1 MDPAVAARAG
11 SQVLRLWRRRLKL
24 ESGVGK
30 RKMEVRD
37 VETVTQE
44 SSISLRHMC
53 IQTGDGGAPL
63 FFKWNRL
70 TTQPRVRLHR
80 TTCGFETFVCC
91 HMIAIIVTVSA
102 SIQPRNYRLSVTG
115 VIKIWSLP
123 KFDDWDV
130 ILLSVFIAPCQSLQL
145 ISVPGSLSLDPVVE
159 SWFMGRRE
167 SIDHGMR
174 GTREG
179 HPENSET

>member
-1 MDPAVAARAG
+1 MYQVNSERKSFNFENLHEKKNLTRAG
-11 SQVLRLWRRRLKL
+11 SLVRLKCSNGEEWEAWTQQWL
-24 ESGVGK
+24 PGWVPGPQAVSDAGWSWNRGVGK

-37 VETVTQE
+37 VGDSNTGVLYFT
-44 SSISLRHMC
+44 LRHMC

-115 VIKIWSLP
+115 VIKI
-123 KFDDWDV
+123 
-130 ILLSVFIAPCQSLQL
+130 
-145 ISVPGSLSLDPVVE
+145 
-159 SWFMGRRE
+159 
-167 SIDHGMR
+167 
-174 GTREG
+174 
-179 HPENSET
+179 